1 VRHARTAAIA
11 PRHSR
16 VRAAAA
22 AAVAVVASLAAPAA
36 AAARDCP
43 SAVRAPYAIVVEVS
57 TGVVACERGADTE
70 RPVGSTV
77 KLMTALLTLERADL
91 DDTFRASSYRPAP
104 AESQIGLEPGERMTV
119 RDLLQGLLVA
129 SGNDAAMTLAEGV
142 AGSEHA
148 FVRMMNRRAA
158 ELGLDHTH
166 YGNPIGLDAP
176 GAHSSARDLVKLATI
191 LRTRPFFRHTV
202 REDEVTLT
210 SGIRPRRLA
219 NRNTLIGAVPWVNG
233 VKTGYTRGAGDVLVG
248 SGRLKGI
255 QVVSAV
261 LDEPSKPLRD
271 ADTIELLRY
280 GIGRFSR
287 IKPAPAGMR
296 VGVRVPIRFRR
307 GAQLEL
313 VVGRNGER
321 TVVPRGERDRVTVRP
336 TGWPDEVE
344 GPIVKG
350 QELGRADVL
359 QDGRRIGRVPLVA
372 SASVPAAGLTQR
384 TKSWL
389 TAPIGVVLAFAVLSG
404 TVLLARRRRPPRGPS
419 RRQAREEAPVA

>member
-1 VRHARTAAIA
+1 VTRARL
-11 PRHSR
+11 
-16 VRAAAA
+16 AAAA
-22 AAVAVVASLAAPAA
+22 LAVAAALAAPAS

-43 SAVRAPYAIVVEVS
+43 EAVRAPYAIVVEVS
-57 TGVVACERGADTE
+57 TGLVACERGADAE

-77 KLMTALLTLERADL
+77 KLMTALLTLERAGL
-91 DDTFRASSYRPAP
+91 DDTFRASDYRPAV
-104 AESQIGLEPGERMTV
+104 AESQIGLQPGERMTV
-119 RDLLQGLLVA
+119 RDLLTGLLVA

-142 AGSEHA
+142 GGSERA
-148 FVRMMNRRAA
+148 FVRLMNRRAA

-166 YGNPIGLDAP
+166 YANPIGLDEP
-176 GAHSSARDLVKLATI
+176 GAHSSARDLVRLATF
-191 LRTRPFFRHTV
+191 LRTRPFFRRTV

-210 SGIRPRRLA
+210 SGIRPRRLV

-233 VKTGYTRGAGDVLVG
+233 VKTGYTREAGDVLVG
-248 SGRLKGI
+248 SGRRKGV

-280 GIGRFSR
+280 GIGRFRR

-296 VGVRVPIRFRR
+296 VGLSVPIRFRR
-307 GAQLEL
+307 GAELEL

-321 TVVPRGERDRVTVRP
+321 TVIPRGERDHVAVRP
-336 TGWPDEVE
+336 TRWPHEVE
-344 GPIVKG
+344 GPIVNG
-350 QELGRADVL
+350 QQLGEAEVL
-359 QDGRRIGRVPLVA
+359 QDGRPIGTVPLVA
-372 SASVPAAGLTQR
+372 SAAVPPAGLAQR

-404 TVLLARRRRPPRGPS
+404 TVLLARRRPPPRGPT
-419 RRQAREEAPVA
+419 RRRAGEEAPVA